1 MDGNHSY
8 LIKTT
13 LSTLFSYFSLI
24 YINSYI
30 EVVFYRCGSYA
41 LVTIFKLINFNG
53 GFKLIFTPKKKIRV
67 YIIFWSVN
75 KYNV

>member
-53 GFKLIFTPKKKIRV
+53 GFKLIFTPKKIRV